1 MGTLQFPDN
10 IAVNLKLLWKSSLF
24 LKKSLHYPNQLLEAP
39 SLVGIGHRNR
49 YDHSYSHCR
58 DVEATGAEGAVN
70 TQRSCNTGIREGF
83 LEEVLASWR
92 KRPMSFDSPA
102 GIAGPALGTEEPA
115 RRKARR
121 CEVLGAQ
128 RKFGVHS
135 VCGVES
141 QEAPPPWR

>member
-58 DVEATGAEGAVN
+58 DVEATGAEGAVPP
-70 TQRSCNTGIREGF
+70 TPRTSVPSCELVPPSLR
-83 LEEVLASWR
+83 
-92 KRPMSFDSPA
+92 
-102 GIAGPALGTEEPA
+102 PALLFQLGCQSSLDA
-115 RRKARR
+115 SSRKPT
-121 CEVLGAQ
+121 L
-128 RKFGVHS
+128 
-135 VCGVES
+135 
-141 QEAPPPWR
+141 PPGSLP